1 MQGDAHPGNRE
12 ETKMTKIRLYS
23 VICAPET
30 KWGKWEW
37 IGTAAAAALA
47 ALLGGPWIVGVM

>member
-1 MQGDAHPGNRE
+1 
-12 ETKMTKIRLYS
+12 MTKIRVTS
-23 VICAPET
+23 VICAPEL

-47 ALLGGPWIVGVM
+47 ALLGGPYAFAAAWIVGGM